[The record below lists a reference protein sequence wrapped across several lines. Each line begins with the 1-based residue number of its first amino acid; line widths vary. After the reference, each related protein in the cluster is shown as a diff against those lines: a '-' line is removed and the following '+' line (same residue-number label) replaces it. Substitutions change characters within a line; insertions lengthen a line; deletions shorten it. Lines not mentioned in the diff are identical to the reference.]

1 MRTIRLGG
9 TGLRA
14 TGVSFGALPIQ
25 RVSRDEAV
33 RIFRR
38 AFDAGVTFY
47 DTARAYSDSEEK
59 MGAAFAGLRDKILIA
74 TKSKGETGAAVTKDL
89 ETSLASL
96 KTDYIDVFQMHNPS
110 VVPAPGDGTGRYE
123 ALLEAKRA
131 GKIRHIGL
139 TNHRVER
146 AEQAADSGLYEVIQY
161 PFSILSSPREEE
173 FTRRCGDRDVG
184 FIAMKALSGGLVRH
198 VPAAYS
204 FMRRFGNVVP
214 IWGIQRMEELE
225 EFLALEANPPAWDA
239 TMRAL
244 VEEERNALGKDFC
257 RGCGYC
263 LPCPADIPIPMLA
276 RMRLFLTRGPWRRE
290 VSPEARAKYATAD
303 GCINCGECASRCP
316 YELDSAALVKE
327 HYAYYKAFVAEKQ
340 AAGEI

>member
-1 MRTIRLGG
+1 MRTIRLGR
-9 TGLRA
+9 TDLQV

-25 RVSRDEAV
+25 RVSLDEAV

-38 AFDAGVTFY
+38 ALEAGVNFY

-59 MGAAFAGLRDKILIA
+59 MGAAFAGRRDNIIIA
-74 TKSKGETGAAVTKDL
+74 TKSKGETGAEVAKDI
-89 ETSLASL
+89 ETSLTKL
-96 KTDYIDVFQMHNPS
+96 KTDRIDVLQIHNPS
-110 VVPAPGDGTGRYE
+110 TVPMPDDGTGRYE
-123 ALLEAKRA
+123 AMLDAKRA

-139 TNHRVER
+139 TNHRIER
-146 AEQAADSGLYEVIQY
+146 AEAAASSGLYDVIQY
-161 PFSILSSPREEE
+161 PFSILSSPKEMD
-173 FTRRCGDRDVG
+173 FVRRCKDLDIG

-198 VPAAYS
+198 IPAAYA
-204 FMRRFGNVVP
+204 FMRRFENVVP

-239 TMRAL
+239 AMQAL
-244 VEEERNALGKDFC
+244 VEEEQNALGKNFC

-263 LPCPADIPIPMLA
+263 LPCPAGIPIPMLA

-290 VSPEARAKYATAD
+290 VAPEFQEKYAKAEE
-303 GCINCGECASRCP
+303 CINCGDCASRCP
-316 YELDSAALVKE
+316 YELDPAALVRE
-327 HYAYYKAFVAEKQ
+327 HYAYYKAFVAEKK